1 MLNIGKQGEHRERRL
16 FREAHARPR
25 LAICAAPP
33 SAVGAFAGGRRA
45 DAALD
50 GRLPGLAVGGRVL
63 PGLPVALR
71 LLPQSAP
78 FAVKGSTQS
87 LERRVGVSG
96 ATARKIGCRCVL
108 GGRAARPARYRGG
121 DSGGAELGFQVGLH
135 TGGTS
140 PGGCGSAPAD
150 DWVGLD
156 IKARF
161 AEYQRITAVR
171 GSGDRAR
178 ASATL
183 LLGSGVDHEFRTTVH
198 PHQHD
203 LRGLGHL
210 AKELGELGV
219 RHYVMQE
226 FRADGCAD
234 TTLVNNLPMSSLLT
248 EPWCA
253 AIAPSFTSFTVRRA

>member
-1 MLNIGKQGEHRERRL
+1 MFSGGE
-16 FREAHARPR
+16 P
-25 LAICAAPP
+25 LAQKGL
-33 SAVGAFAGGRRA
+33 V
-45 DAALD
+45 D
-50 GRLPGLAVGGRVL
+50 GV
-63 PGLPVALR
+63 
-71 LLPQSAP
+71 Q
-78 FAVKGSTQS
+78 
-87 LERRVGVSG
+87 
-96 ATARKIGCRCVL
+96 
-108 GGRAARPARYRGG
+108 AAR
-121 DSGGAELGFQVGLH
+121 SMGFKIGLH
-135 TGGTS
+135 TGGAY
-140 PGGCGSAPAD
+140 PKRFAEVLPLI
-150 DWVGLD
+150 DWVGFD

-161 AEYQRITAVR
+161 AEYRRITAVR

-203 LRGLGHL
+203 LRGLEHL

-253 AIAPSFTSFTVRRA
+253 AIAPAPPRSRSVGHSRRHRLERNQHRPVL